1 MRTTLGIL
9 ACGLYAWRV
18 YDPKGS
24 YAVFYDVSNWLTG
37 WLLTGDGLAGLLRN
51 LVNLV
56 LLDQA
61 EGFLLGIVFLSL
73 LQVPIWAARKGAG
86 WCWRQYRRWRRRTRH
101 VEEPLL
107 LVPATTERQMA
118 KPARNQSRPPAN

>member
-1 MRTTLGIL
+1 MRTAVGLI

-24 YAVFYDVSNWLTG
+24 YAVFYDASNWLAG

-51 LVNLV
+51 LVNLI

-73 LQVPIWAARKGAG
+73 LQAPVWAVRRGAG
-86 WCWRQYRRWRRRTRH
+86 WCWRRYRRWRRRKAD

-107 LVPATTERQMA
+107 LVPAAADQPTAEPPRGH
-118 KPARNQSRPPAN
+118 SRPPAD

>member
-73 LQVPIWAARKGAG
+73 LQVPIWAARKGARTAR
-86 WCWRQYRRWRRRTRH
+86 WPTACCTARWTCRVLFARLRARCCRACPWTRR
-101 VEEPLL
+101 
-107 LVPATTERQMA
+107 
-118 KPARNQSRPPAN
+118 